1 MEKKAKKNF
10 ENEMTLIVKAL
21 SENESFSRSVVAAF
35 AVQLNPTLDEVNDI
49 KTAVS
54 EAVTNCVVHAY
65 EGKGEGYI
73 TVNCRIKGSTL
84 HIAVSDE
91 GVGIAD
97 VAKAR
102 EPFYT
107 TKPEQERSGMGFTV
121 METFMTGVEVE
132 SAAAGTTVRMYK
144 AIGKGNAVKDA

>member
-1 MEKKAKKNF
+1 MEKNYD
-10 ENEMTLIVKAL
+10 NEMTLTVRAI

-65 EGKGEGYI
+65 EGTGDGLI
-73 TVNCRIKGSTL
+73 TINCKIKGNAL
-84 HIAVSDE
+84 HIAISDN

-102 EPFYT
+102 EPFFT

-121 METFMTGVEVE
+121 METFMSGVEVE
-132 SAAAGTTVRMYK
+132 SGGAGTTVRMQK
-144 AIGKGNAVKDA
+144 AIGKGNA